1 MASSWFIRGGGKVY
15 GPLDSAKLKQ
25 LVAEG
30 KINQSTEIAQSQV
43 GPWLPASRV
52 RGLFDAPVHT
62 PPPAPQQQ
70 RQAYSPPAPMSPVAD
85 DPPVAPIV
93 NVARRPISARFSK
106 SNNGTI
112 ILVAGLSSL
121 ASLVLGYFAGREHVK
136 YQIKQA
142 FTDAGTKIAR
152 DFQQGMR
159 EALPGAAAAAK
170 QAEQKATPVAKLKVG
185 QAYDCPGASIA
196 LTGVRIDHPI
206 LKSGIYNSTSKHE
219 EECLLITL
227 TIRNTDARKQLK
239 LKAGTP
245 FGGGV
250 FTMADDVGNDVDTMF
265 FSSPMSDFHIVGS
278 HQTYDEINPG
288 QVVEH
293 IVAFHR
299 PLPKTKSLS
308 FLVDKRFIGQDGVV
322 QYEIPIT
329 AVDGFSAQ

>member
-1 MASSWFIRGGGKVY
+1 MAASWFIRGGGKVY

-30 KINQSTEIAQSQV
+30 KINESTEIAQSQA

-52 RGLFDAPVHT
+52 RGLFDAPAQT
-62 PPPAPQQQ
+62 PSPVPQQQ
-70 RQAYSPPAPMSPVAD
+70 PQAYSPPAPIPPAAA

-93 NVARRPISARFSK
+93 NVARRTISSHYSK

-112 ILVAGLSSL
+112 VLVAGLCSL

-136 YQIKQA
+136 YQIKQTFA
-142 FTDAGTKIAR
+142 DAGKKIAK
-152 DFQQGMR
+152 DLQQGMR
-159 EALPGAAAAAK
+159 DAFPGAAAAAER
-170 QAEQKATPVAKLKVG
+170 AEQKAKPVATLKVG

-196 LTGVRIDHPI
+196 LTAVRMDHPI
-206 LKSGIYNSTSKHE
+206 LKGGIYNSTSKHE

-227 TIRNTDARKQLK
+227 TIRNKDARKQIK
-239 LKAGTP
+239 LTAGAP

-265 FSSPMSDFHIVGS
+265 FSSPMSDYHIVGS
-278 HQTYDEINPG
+278 HRTYDEINPG
-288 QVVEH
+288 QAVEYV
-293 IVAFHR
+293 VAFHR

-308 FLVDKRFIGQDGVV
+308 FLVDKKFIGQDGVV
-322 QYEIPIT
+322 QYEIPIA
-329 AVDGFSAQ
+329 AVDGFSAK

>member
-1 MASSWFIRGGGKVY
+1 MASSWFVRGGGKVY

-25 LVAEG
+25 LVVEG
-30 KINQSTEIAQSQV
+30 KINESTEIAQSQA

-52 RGLFDAPVHT
+52 RGLFDAPAYT

-70 RQAYSPPAPMSPVAD
+70 RQEYSPPSPLPSVAD
-85 DPPVAPIV
+85 DRPVAPIV
-93 NVARRPISARFSK
+93 NVARRPIASHFSK

-112 ILVAGLSSL
+112 VLVAGLCSV

-136 YQIKQA
+136 YQIKQTFA
-142 FTDAGTKIAR
+142 DAGKKIAR
-152 DFQQGMR
+152 DLQQGMR
-159 EALPGAAAAAK
+159 EAFPGAAAAAET
-170 QAEQKATPVAKLKVG
+170 AEKKAKPVATLKVG
-185 QAYDCPGASIA
+185 QAYDCPGASIS
-196 LTGVRIDHPI
+196 LTAVRMDHPI
-206 LKSGIYNSTSKHE
+206 LKGGIYNSTSKHE

-227 TIRNTDARKQLK
+227 TIRNKDARKQIK
-239 LKAGTP
+239 LTAGTP

-288 QVVEH
+288 QAVEYV
-293 IVAFHR
+293 VAFHR

-308 FLVDKRFIGQDGVV
+308 FLIDKKFIGQDGVV

-329 AVDGFSAQ
+329 AVEGFSAQ